1 MTVGTLCVRKVI
13 TVDPDTDVA
22 NAAAVMRENHVGYLV
37 VTEPY
42 LGLLTPIGVLTDRD
56 IVIKVIAKG
65 VDPRSVTV
73 RETMTR
79 DPLVAQETADVA
91 STLVRMRG
99 LGVRRVPVVGA
110 GGALVGVLALDDV
123 IGHMAGEMV
132 NLAGSI
138 RNEQRFEQSVR
149 G

>member
-1 MTVGTLCVRKVI
+1 MTAGTICARNVT
-13 TVDPDTDVA
+13 TVDPDADIAT
-22 NAAAVMRENHVGYLV
+22 AAAVMRENHVGYLV

-73 RETMTR
+73 RDTMTR

-123 IGHMAGEMV
+123 IGYMAGEFAS
-132 NLAGSI
+132 LAGSI
-138 RNEQRFEQSVR
+138 RNEQRFEQDSR
-149 G
+149 A

>member
-65 VDPRSVTV
+65 
-73 RETMTR
+73 
-79 DPLVAQETADVA
+79 
-91 STLVRMRG
+91 
-99 LGVRRVPVVGA
+99 
-110 GGALVGVLALDDV
+110 
-123 IGHMAGEMV
+123 
-132 NLAGSI
+132 
-138 RNEQRFEQSVR
+138 
-149 G
+149 